1 MPGMLLQRSFLG
13 NVLVVIILV
22 MVGQDTNL
30 TILDLQLVDPAIRL
44 LPLQIILVGNVHNV
58 IILVVGWV
66 ELLITAVKRIASPAK
81 LMMHQVITTQ
91 DSVQAAIILLQA
103 G

>member
-1 MPGMLLQRSFLG
+1 MLLQRTFLG
-13 NVLVVIILV
+13 NVLVVIILL

-66 ELLITAVKRIASPAK
+66 ELLITAVKRIASPAI